1 MKSRIFAVVKH
12 YLIRIILGIL
22 LILRYLI
29 HYLVQTLKEIK
40 EIKYPFKIHF
50 NPNLEKN
57 DLIDYLNGEDI
68 YKNSSQM
75 CLSYSQRLDVLPN
88 GDICPCKKY
97 PELTIGNLN
106 HDSI

>member
-1 MKSRIFAVVKH
+1 MHLVAELRIN
-12 YLIRIILGIL
+12 
-22 LILRYLI
+22 
-29 HYLVQTLKEIK
+29 
-40 EIKYPFKIHF
+40 F

-106 HDSI
+106 HDSIEKLWNGVEFKNFRRTINNRLMPICSKCELFYAYNKGK